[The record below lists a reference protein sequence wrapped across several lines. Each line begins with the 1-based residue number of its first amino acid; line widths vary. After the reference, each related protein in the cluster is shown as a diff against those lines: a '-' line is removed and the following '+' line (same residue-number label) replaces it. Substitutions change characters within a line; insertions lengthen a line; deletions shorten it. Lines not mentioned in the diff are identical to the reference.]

1 MLESINDVT
10 GYLQAFGN
18 ALANKI
24 QIEAQPLFQPGDDW
38 HPRMRGLLRT
48 PFQAQADSIQAAV
61 ETLRKQ
67 DSVMCI
73 GALGVGKTLIGAP
86 IPYIKENGHPP
97 RVLVMCPGHLTRKW
111 AREVIQTIP
120 GAQATI
126 ISRLPDVQAIDP
138 QEKHKGLRFYIVSKE
153 RAKLSYAWRPAFNL
167 SRNVPTCPDC
177 GEKVV
182 DRDGVPVDQEILVK
196 RKHRCSACNA
206 PLWQADNTRFRRY
219 SVADYIK
226 KRLNGYFDFFICDE
240 VHELKGGATAQGNAF
255 GTLASACKKTIA
267 LTGTLLGGYAS
278 HMFYLNYRLNPQA
291 MLADGVQY
299 GKEMNFISRY
309 GVLER
314 VTRYYPGDDNI
325 CSKGR
330 KGPTVTR
337 EKPGISPA
345 IFSNHL
351 MGSTVFL
358 NLEDIALDLPDLTE
372 NIVPVEMDSDLAVA
386 YNELEHK
393 VGSAMREMLVKG
405 SRKLLGTYLNS
416 LLCYPDRPFQNEPVI
431 YPGTDRIIAKPAAL
445 PEGRVYGKE
454 QHLLDIVRQE
464 LSEGRRC
471 FVYCVYT
478 NTRDI
483 TVRLKDILTRNGIRA
498 EILRS
503 QVKPE
508 LREEWLREKV
518 EQDIQVII
526 GNPMLVQTGL
536 DLLDFPTI
544 IFYQTGYSIF
554 TLRQASRRSWRI
566 GQDKPVRIHYL
577 HYQGTMQERAL
588 ELVGKKLSASLA
600 IEGKLTSDGLASL
613 SAGEDMTLMLA
624 RALVEGTKID
634 GAESVWRSMNSR
646 RAVPKSSLSRAENV
660 IQLWQGKPSLEVL
673 EERSW
678 CFPWEESGM
687 VASARVSHFF
697 DSRRGY
703 FF

>member
-10 GYLQAFGN
+10 SYLQVFGG
-18 ALANKI
+18 ALAHKI
-24 QIEAQPLFQPGDDW
+24 QAEAQPLFQPGDDW
-38 HPRMRGLLRT
+38 HPRMQELLRT

-61 ETLRKQ
+61 ETLRRR

-73 GALGVGKTLIGAP
+73 GEMGVGKTLIGAAV
-86 IPYIKENGHPP
+86 PYIMENGHPP

-111 AREVIQTIP
+111 AREVTQTIP
-120 GAQATI
+120 GAHATI
-126 ISRLPDVQAIDP
+126 LKRLSDVQAIDP
-138 QEKHKGLRFYIVSKE
+138 QEAHYGLQYYIVSKE

-167 SRNVPTCPDC
+167 RRNVPVCPDC
-177 GEKVV
+177 GERVV
-182 DRDGVPVDQEILVK
+182 DRDGVPMDQEVLAK
-196 RKHRCSACNA
+196 RKHRCSGCNA

-309 GVLER
+309 GVMER

-358 NLEDIALDLPDLTE
+358 NLEDIALDLPELIE
-372 NIVPVEMDSDLAVA
+372 EVVPVEMDGDLTEA
-386 YNELEHK
+386 YRDLEHK

-416 LLCYPDRPFQNEPVI
+416 LLCYPDRPFQNEPII
-431 YPGTDRIIAKPAAL
+431 YPGTDRIIAQPAAL
-445 PEGRVYGKE
+445 PENRIYGKE
-454 QHLLDIVRQE
+454 QDLLNIVRQE
-464 LSEGRRC
+464 LSEGRCC

-498 EILRS
+498 EILCS
-503 QVKPE
+503 KVKPE

-518 EQDIQVII
+518 EQDVQVII
-526 GNPMLVQTGL
+526 GNPILVQTGL

-577 HYQGTMQERAL
+577 HYAGTMQERAL

-600 IEGKLTSDGLASL
+600 IEGKLPADGLASL
-613 SAGEDMTLMLA
+613 SSGEDMTLMLA
-624 RALVEGTKID
+624 KALVEGSRIE
-634 GAESVWRSMNSR
+634 GAESVWRSMNQKRVATASFPR
-646 RAVPKSSLSRAENV
+646 QAENV
-660 IQLWQGKPSLEVL
+660 VHVRQWTRSLELL

-678 CFPWEESGM
+678 SFIGEEYGL
-687 VASARVSHFF
+687 VASA
-697 DSRRGY
+697 
-703 FF
+703 

>member
-10 GYLQAFGN
+10 SYLQAFGG
-18 ALANKI
+18 ALAHKI
-24 QIEAQPLFQPGDDW
+24 QTEAQPLFQPGDDW
-38 HPRMRGLLRT
+38 HPRMKKLLRT

-61 ETLRKQ
+61 ETLRRR

-73 GALGVGKTLIGAP
+73 GEMGVGKTLIGAAV
-86 IPYIKENGHPP
+86 PYIMENGHPP
-97 RVLVMCPGHLTRKW
+97 TVLVMCPGHLTRKW
-111 AREVIQTIP
+111 AREVTQTIP

-126 ISRLPDVQAIDP
+126 LKRLSDVQAIDP
-138 QEKHKGLRFYIVSKE
+138 REAHHGLRYYIVSKE

-167 SRNVPTCPDC
+167 RRNVPVCPDC
-177 GEKVV
+177 GNRVV
-182 DRDGVPVDQEILVK
+182 DRDGVAVDQDALAK
-196 RKHRCSACNA
+196 RKHRCSLCNS
-206 PLWQADNTRFRRY
+206 PLWQADNTRFRRF

-314 VTRYYPGDDNI
+314 VTRYYPGDDNV

-337 EKPGISPA
+337 EKPGVSPA

-358 NLEDIALDLPDLTE
+358 NLEDIALDLPELTE
-372 NIVPVEMDSDLAVA
+372 EVVPVEMDGDLADA
-386 YNELEHK
+386 YHELEHK
-393 VGSAMREMLVKG
+393 VGAAMREMLVKG

-416 LLCYPDRPFQNEPVI
+416 LLCYPDRPFQNEPII
-431 YPGTDRIIAKPAAL
+431 YPGTDRIIAQPAAL
-445 PEGRVYGKE
+445 PESRIYGKE
-454 QHLLDIVRQE
+454 HHLLNIVHQE
-464 LSEGRRC
+464 LAQGRRC

-483 TVRLKDILTRNGIRA
+483 TARLKDILTRNGIRA

-503 QVKPE
+503 NVKPE

-518 EQDIQVII
+518 EQGIQVII
-526 GNPMLVQTGL
+526 GNPILVQTGL

-588 ELVGKKLSASLA
+588 ELVGRKLSASLA
-600 IEGKLTSDGLASL
+600 IEGKLTGEGLASL
-613 SAGEDMTLMLA
+613 CSGEDMTLMLA
-624 RALVEGTKID
+624 RALVEGSRIE
-634 GAESVWRSMNSR
+634 GAESVWRSLNMTRGVSKIAKQSSASVLSFSSIR
-646 RAVPKSSLSRAENV
+646 R
-660 IQLWQGKPSLEVL
+660 SLEML
-673 EERSW
+673 EERGGIAEEHSW
-678 CFPWEESGM
+678 GM
-687 VASARVSHFF
+687 C
-697 DSRRGY
+697 GLG
-703 FF
+703 

>member
-10 GYLQAFGN
+10 SYLQTFGG
-18 ALANKI
+18 ALAHKI
-24 QIEAQPLFQPGDDW
+24 QAEAKPLFQPGDEW
-38 HPRMRGLLRT
+38 HPRMNELLRT

-61 ETLRKQ
+61 ETLRRQ

-73 GALGVGKTLIGAP
+73 GEMGVGKTLIGAAV
-86 IPYIKENGHPP
+86 PYIMENGHPP

-111 AREVIQTIP
+111 AREVTQTIP

-126 ISRLPDVQAIDP
+126 LTRLADVQAIDP
-138 QEKHKGLRFYIVSKE
+138 QEHHHGLRYYIMSKG

-167 SRNVPTCPDC
+167 RKNVPVCPDC
-177 GEKVV
+177 GERVV
-182 DRDGVPVDQEILVK
+182 DRDGVPVDLEALAK
-196 RKHRCSACNA
+196 RKHRCSACNS
-206 PLWQADNTRFRRY
+206 PLWQADNTRFRRF

-314 VTRYYPGDDNI
+314 VTRYCPGDDNV

-337 EKPGISPA
+337 EKPGVSPA

-358 NLEDIALDLPDLTE
+358 NLEDIALDLPELTE
-372 NIVPVEMDSDLAVA
+372 EVVPVEMDGDLADA
-386 YNELEHK
+386 YHQLENK

-416 LLCYPDRPFQNEPVI
+416 LLCYPDRPFQNEPII
-431 YPGTDRIIAKPAAL
+431 YPGTDRIIAQPAAL
-445 PEGRVYGKE
+445 PEDRIYGKE
-454 QHLLDIVRQE
+454 QHLLNIVRQE
-464 LSEGRRC
+464 LAQGRRC

-483 TVRLKDILTRNGIRA
+483 TARLKDILTQNGIRA

-526 GNPMLVQTGL
+526 GNPILVQTGL

-600 IEGKLTSDGLASL
+600 IEGKLTDDGLASL
-613 SAGEDMTLMLA
+613 SSGEDMTLMLA
-624 RALVEGTKID
+624 KALIEGAQID
-634 GAESVWRSMNSR
+634 GAESVWRSMNQR
-646 RAVPKSSLSRAENV
+646 RGDHVSLPRQAENV
-660 IQLWQGKPSLEVL
+660 VYVQHRSPSLEVL

-678 CFPWEESGM
+678 SFLGEEFGLI
-687 VASARVSHFF
+687 ASA
-697 DSRRGY
+697 
-703 FF
+703 

>member
-1 MLESINDVT
+1 MTTEVLMLESINDVT
-10 GYLQAFGN
+10 GYLQAFGG

-24 QIEAQPLFQPGDDW
+24 QAEAQPLFHPGDEW
-38 HPRMRGLLRT
+38 HPRMKSLLRT

-61 ETLRKQ
+61 EALRRR

-73 GALGVGKTLIGAP
+73 GEMGVGKTLIGAA
-86 IPYIKENGHPP
+86 IPYIMENGHPP

-111 AREVIQTIP
+111 AREVTQTIP
-120 GAQATI
+120 GAQAKI
-126 ISRLPDVQAIDP
+126 ISRLSDVQAIDP
-138 QEKHKGLRFYIVSKE
+138 QRQHYCLQYYVVSKE

-167 SRNVPTCPDC
+167 RRNVPVCPDC
-177 GEKVV
+177 GERVV
-182 DRDGVPVDQEILVK
+182 DRDGVSVDQEVLGK

-206 PLWQADNTRFRRY
+206 PLWQADNKRFRRF

-314 VTRYYPGDDNI
+314 ITRYYPGDDNV
-325 CSKGR
+325 CSKGK
-330 KGPTVTR
+330 KGPSVTR
-337 EKPGISPA
+337 EKPGVSPA

-358 NLEDIALDLPDLTE
+358 NLEDIALDLPELTE
-372 NIVPVEMDSDLAVA
+372 EVVPVEMDGDLAVA
-386 YNELEHK
+386 YSELEHK

-416 LLCYPDRPFQNEPVI
+416 LLCYPDRPFHNEPII
-431 YPGTDRIIAKPAAL
+431 YPGTDRVIAQPAAL
-445 PEGRVYGKE
+445 PEGRMYGKE
-454 QHLLDIVRQE
+454 QRLLNIVRKE
-464 LSEGRRC
+464 HSLGRRC

-483 TVRLKDILTRNGIRA
+483 TARLKDILTTHGVQA

-518 EQDIQVII
+518 EQDVQVVI
-526 GNPMLVQTGL
+526 GNPILVQTGL

-600 IEGKLTSDGLASL
+600 IEGKLTDDGLASMC
-613 SAGEDMTLMLA
+613 AGEDMTLMLA
-624 RALVEGTKID
+624 KALAQGTHIQ
-634 GAESVWRSMNSR
+634 GAESVWRDLNQR
-646 RAVPKSSLSRAENV
+646 RHEPRYGNV
-660 IQLWQGKPSLEVL
+660 FSFVRKTRSWELL
-673 EERSW
+673 EERS
-678 CFPWEESGM
+678 GM
-687 VASARVSHFF
+687 LF
-697 DSRRGY
+697 DDLSDDTALG
-703 FF
+703 

>member
-1 MLESINDVT
+1 
-10 GYLQAFGN
+10 
-18 ALANKI
+18 
-24 QIEAQPLFQPGDDW
+24 
-38 HPRMRGLLRT
+38 
-48 PFQAQADSIQAAV
+48 
-61 ETLRKQ
+61 
-67 DSVMCI
+67 
-73 GALGVGKTLIGAP
+73 
-86 IPYIKENGHPP
+86 
-97 RVLVMCPGHLTRKW
+97 
-111 AREVIQTIP
+111 
-120 GAQATI
+120 
-126 ISRLPDVQAIDP
+126 VQAIDLQQP
-138 QEKHKGLRFYIVSKE
+138 YKGLQYYIVSKE
-153 RAKLSYAWRPAFNL
+153 RAKLSYAWRPAFNV
-167 SRNVPTCPDC
+167 SRNVPVCPDC
-177 GEKVV
+177 GERIV
-182 DRDGVPVDQEILVK
+182 DRDGLPVDQEVLAK
-196 RKHRCSACNA
+196 RKHKCSACDA

-226 KRLNGYFDFFICDE
+226 NRLNGYFDFFICDE

-255 GTLASACKKTIA
+255 GTLASACRKTIA

-291 MLADGVQY
+291 MLADGLQY

-314 VTRYYPGDDNI
+314 VTRYYSGDDNV

-330 KGPTVTR
+330 KGATLTR
-337 EKPGISPA
+337 EKPGVSPA

-358 NLEDIALDLPDLTE
+358 NLEDIALDLPELTE
-372 NIVPVEMDSDLAVA
+372 EVVPVEMDGDLAEA
-386 YNELEHK
+386 YHELENK
-393 VGSAMREMLVKG
+393 VGTAMREMLVKG

-416 LLCYPDRPFQNEPVI
+416 LLCYPDRPFHNEPII
-431 YPGTDRIIAKPAAL
+431 YPGTDRVIAQPAAL
-445 PEGRVYGKE
+445 PEDRMYGKE
-454 QHLLDIVRQE
+454 QHLLNIVRKE
-464 LSEGRRC
+464 LAEGRRC

-483 TVRLKDILTRNGIRA
+483 TARLKDIMTRNGIRS

-518 EQDIQVII
+518 DQDIQAII
-526 GNPMLVQTGL
+526 GNPILVQTGL

-577 HYQGTMQERAL
+577 HYRGTMQERAL

-600 IEGKLTSDGLASL
+600 IEGKLTADGLASM

-624 RALVEGTKID
+624 RALIEGAGID
-634 GAESVWRSMNSR
+634 GAESVWRSMSAR
-646 RAVPKSSLSRAENV
+646 RLDQASSQRRVEMAVPVRHMSL
-660 IQLWQGKPSLEVL
+660 SLEVL

-678 CFPWEESGM
+678 EDFSL
-687 VASARVSHFF
+687 VA
-697 DSRRGY
+697 
-703 FF
+703 

>member
-10 GYLQAFGN
+10 GYLQAFGG
-18 ALANKI
+18 ALAHKI
-24 QIEAQPLFQPGDDW
+24 QAEAEPLFQPGNHW
-38 HPRMRGLLRT
+38 HPRMKELLRI

-73 GALGVGKTLIGAP
+73 GEMGVGKTLIGAAV
-86 IPYIKENGHPP
+86 PYIMENGHPP

-111 AREVIQTIP
+111 AREVTQTIP
-120 GAQATI
+120 YAQATI
-126 ISRLPDVQAIDP
+126 INRLSDVQAIGT
-138 QEKHKGLRFYIVSKE
+138 EKQQHHGLQYYIVSKE
-153 RAKLSYAWRPAFNL
+153 RAKLSYAWRSAFNL
-167 SRNVPTCPDC
+167 RGKVPVCPDC
-177 GEKVV
+177 GERIV
-182 DRDGVPVDQEILVK
+182 DRDGVQVDKEALAK
-196 RKHRCSACNA
+196 RKHHCSRCGS

-219 SVADYIK
+219 SIADYIK
-226 KRLNGYFDFFICDE
+226 RRLNGYFDFFICDE
-240 VHELKGGATAQGNAF
+240 VHELKGAATAQGNAF
-255 GTLASACKKTIA
+255 GTLASACRKTIA

-278 HMFYLNYRLNPQA
+278 HLFYLNYRLNPQA

-314 VTRYYPGDDNI
+314 VTKYYPGDDNV

-330 KGPTVTR
+330 KGPTLTR
-337 EKPGISPA
+337 EKPGVSPA
-345 IFSNHL
+345 IFSNQL

-358 NLEDIALDLPDLTE
+358 NLEDIALDLPELTE
-372 NIVPVEMDSDLAVA
+372 EVTPVEMDTDLAAA
-386 YNELEHK
+386 YDELENR

-416 LLCYPDRPFQNEPVI
+416 LLCYPDRPFHNEPII
-431 YPGTDRIIAKPAAL
+431 YPGTDRIIAQPAAL
-445 PEGRVYGKE
+445 REDRTYGKE
-454 QHLLDIVRQE
+454 QQLLNIVRRE

-483 TVRLKDILTRNGIRA
+483 THRLNDILTRNGIRA

-508 LREEWLREKV
+508 LREDWLREKV
-518 EQDIQVII
+518 EQDVQVII

-577 HYQGTMQERAL
+577 HYRGTMQERTL
-588 ELVGKKLSASLA
+588 ELVGRKLSASLA
-600 IEGKLTSDGLASL
+600 IEGKLTDDGLASMC
-613 SAGEDMTLMLA
+613 AGEDMTLMLA
-624 RALVEGTKID
+624 KALVEGTHIQ
-634 GAESVWRSMNSR
+634 GAESVWRSLNQPSQTPR
-646 RAVPKSSLSRAENV
+646 QTNV
-660 IQLWQGKPSLEVL
+660 IPFLRKNWSLELL
-673 EERSW
+673 EERSGTL
-678 CFPWEESGM
+678 PEDLPS
-687 VASARVSHFF
+687 ASAL
-697 DSRRGY
+697 G
-703 FF
+703 